1 VIFATLPAVERTR
14 ESRTLSRRTFSASTA
29 AAVLTLAGLLSGCGA
44 GFDATSAKAYAPSD
58 GIMADTGDLRIL
70 NALVVA
76 SASYSSGVV
85 VATIAN
91 DGTKADKLTSMTSPD
106 GTVDLTGDGTI
117 PAGGAVSLSA
127 GSELSAT
134 ISSLTSLPGETITL
148 HLRFS
153 RADPVTIH
161 TIVVPSTGPYATI
174 TPAPTPSA
182 T

>member
-1 VIFATLPAVERTR
+1 VERR
-14 ESRTLSRRTFSASTA
+14 QASSRTFSSRTPSRLTFSASTA
-29 AAVLTLAGLLSGCGA
+29 AAVVTLAGLLSGCGA
-44 GFDATSAKAYAPSD
+44 GFDATSVKAYAPSD
-58 GIMADTGDLRIL
+58 GIMADTGHLRIL
-70 NALVVA
+70 NTLVVA
-76 SASYSSGVV
+76 SDSFSSGVV

-91 DGTKADKLTSMTSPD
+91 DGTKADELTGMTSPD

-117 PAGGAVSLSA
+117 DPGAAVSLSA
-127 GSELSAT
+127 GTELSAT

-161 TIVVPSTGPYATI
+161 TVVVPATGPYASI
-174 TPAPTPSA
+174 TAAPTASP

>member
-1 VIFATLPAVERTR
+1 VERTR
-14 ESRTLSRRTFSASTA
+14 QSRTLSRRTFSASTA
-29 AAVLTLAGLLSGCGA
+29 VAALALAGLLSGCGA
-44 GFDATSAKAYAPSD
+44 GFDATSVKAYAPSD

-76 SASYSSGVV
+76 SDSFSSGVV
-85 VATIAN
+85 VATIVN
-91 DGTKADKLTSMTSPD
+91 DGTQADELTSITSPD

-117 PAGGAVSLSA
+117 EPGAAVAMSA
-127 GSELSAT
+127 GSQLSAT

-153 RADPVTIH
+153 RAHPVTVH
-161 TIVVPSTGPYATI
+161 TVVVPASGPYASI
-174 TPAPTPSA
+174 TPAPSPSA